1 MSSVRVAGA
10 VGAIVATLCLG
21 LVGCSGSS
29 DLDGTYTRIESSN
42 DSSLESTLT
51 MDGGDCAFHHVAQ
64 PGGEHQDE
72 ACSVDGDFLVFTKD
86 GSEARIPVDRVD
98 GGSLRIGVG
107 DGEVYEPTS

>member
-10 VGAIVATLCLG
+10 AGTIVATLCLG
-21 LVGCSGSS
+21 LAGCSGSS
-29 DLDGTYTRIESSN
+29 DLDGTYTRIESTN
-42 DSSLESTLT
+42 DSSLKSTLT
-51 MDGGDCAFHHVAQ
+51 IDGGDCAFHHVAQ

-86 GSEARIPVDRVD
+86 GGEARIPVDRVD

-107 DGEVYEPTS
+107 DGEVYEPAS

>member
-10 VGAIVATLCLG
+10 VGAIVETLCLG
-21 LVGCSGSS
+21 LVGCSSPS
-29 DLDGTYTRIESSN
+29 DLNGTYTRIESSN

-51 MDGGDCAFHHVAQ
+51 IDGGDCAFHHVAE
-64 PGGEHQDE
+64 PGGEQQDE

-98 GGSLRIGVG
+98 GDSLRVGSG
-107 DGEVYEPTS
+107 DGELYQRAS